1 MVDTSKK
8 NLIAYIHAP
17 CTSPNVQGLH
27 MMLFKTL
34 EAFSQK
40 YNIFVLC
47 RNKQTYSFY
56 SEHYLPIY
64 SFASL
69 VDVPDNLSGN
79 VYQLGL
85 VEKEID
91 KATNGKIDKVFWF
104 FPGLKSVVPEERI
117 AEIYSGLCDGTLT
130 DASVIVKSQN
140 DADVVQQAE
149 MLYSVTKHKPSF
161 IYRVGDYTE
170 PHIEKVINCPMKLLS
185 FYPNKK
191 YNHQKIHDTEWFHF
205 SEQLQPKEK
214 CYDFVFGY
222 TVEIPERAY
231 LSDFCM
237 KHVDQNDKVKLFVK
251 DKHYSK
257 YSPID
262 TQLPTDQYF
271 KLIEQSKFSLIAPS
285 TDATELSLNRVY
297 EDISRRCLP
306 IFMRSVQYWM
316 AFDDEIN
323 HFIKENLVY
332 DEDKFSTI
340 NKFISTLDYSSL
352 LNQLLSFKQIKS
364 LMDKDM
370 LLKTLLKEIE

>member
-1 MVDTSKK
+1 MFKMSKK

-34 EAFSQK
+34 EAFSKK

-47 RNKQTYSFY
+47 RNKQTYQFY
-56 SEHYLPIY
+56 SEHYLQSQPYIK
-64 SFASL
+64 L
-69 VDVPDNLSGN
+69 VDVPVNVIGN
-79 VYQLGL
+79 SYQLGM
-85 VEKEID
+85 VESEID
-91 KATNGKIDKVFWF
+91 RAVDGKIDKVFWF
-104 FPGLKSVVPEERI
+104 FPGLKSVVPEERLR
-117 AEIYSGLCDGTLT
+117 EIYSGLCNGTLT
-130 DASVIVKSQN
+130 GTTIKVKSQN

-149 MLYSVTKHKPSF
+149 MLYSVVKHKPSF

-170 PHIEKVINCPMKLLS
+170 PHIENIVSYPMKLLS
-185 FYPNKK
+185 FYPSRK
-191 YNHQKIHDTEWFHF
+191 YHHQKIHDTEWFHF
-205 SEQLQPKEK
+205 SEPLAQKEK
-214 CYDFVFGY
+214 LYDFVFGY

-237 KHVDQNDKVKLFVK
+237 KHVNQNEKVKLFVK

-257 YSPID
+257 YAPID
-262 TQLPTDQYF
+262 TQLPTDEYF

-316 AFDDEIN
+316 AFDEELC

-332 DEDKFSTI
+332 DEDKFPTI
-340 NKFISTLDYSSL
+340 NAFISTLDYDKL
-352 LNQLLSFKQIKS
+352 LAQLFEFSQIKT
-364 LMDKDM
+364 LMNRE
-370 LLKTLLKEIE
+370 LLLETLLKEIE